1 MEFNNIIFIDLV
13 ALGSLMVLII
23 WWVYILQRRVT
34 RIENLPSVKDFL
46 KHAKLKN
53 KHK

>member
-1 MEFNNIIFIDLV
+1 MEFNDIIFIDLA
-13 ALGSLMVLII
+13 ALSSLIVLII
-23 WWVYILQRRVT
+23 WWVYLLQRRVT

-53 KHK
+53 KRK